1 VPYLIGRC
9 LFRFDPVRPRSS
21 PRRRCPVLGPV
32 ILAASRSDKMRRFV
46 SSAPGTKQVVDRF
59 IAGETVDDVIPI
71 VQDAAAK
78 GLEVTLDV
86 VGEDITTLEQAAA
99 ARDAYLELI
108 GRLKDLGLGTKA
120 EMSVKL
126 SMFGQALERGHEL
139 ALANVRPVVEAAA
152 AIGTTV
158 TLDAEDH
165 TTLDSTFAIH
175 EELRR
180 DFPGTG
186 CVIQAYLFRTEDDA
200 RRLAASGSRVR
211 LVKGAYKEPASVAF
225 QDKAEIDKAYVR
237 VLKILMEGQGYPMIG
252 SHDPRLIS
260 IAQELA
266 RRAGRKLDEYE
277 FQMLYGIRS
286 DEHLR
291 LAAEGHRMR
300 VYTAYG
306 TDWYGYFMRR
316 LAEKPANLLFFVR
329 SMITKN

>member
-1 VPYLIGRC
+1 M
-9 LFRFDPVRPRSS
+9 
-21 PRRRCPVLGPV
+21 LGPV
-32 ILAASRSDKMRRFV
+32 ILAASRSDKMRRIV
-46 SSAPGTKQVVDRF
+46 SAAPVTKPVVNRF
-59 IAGETVDDVIPI
+59 IPGETVDQVIPI
-71 VQDAAAK
+71 VEDLTRN

-86 VGEDITTLEQAAA
+86 VGEDITAVEQSHA
-99 ARDAYLELI
+99 ARDAYLQLI
-108 GRLKDLGLGTKA
+108 ERLAELGLGEKA

-126 SMFGQALERGHEL
+126 SMFGQALEGGHEL

-165 TTLDSTFAIH
+165 TTLDSMFAIH
-175 EELRR
+175 EELRE
-180 DFPGTG
+180 DFPQTG
-186 CVIQAYLFRTEDDA
+186 CVIQAYLFRTEADA
-200 RRLAASGSRVR
+200 RRLAANGSRVR
-211 LVKGAYKEPASVAF
+211 IVKGAYKEPAEVAY

-237 VLKILMEGQGYPMIG
+237 ILKILMEGSGYPMIG
-252 SHDPRLIS
+252 SHDPRLIA
-260 IAQELA
+260 IGQELA
-266 RRAGRKLDEYE
+266 RTAGRKLDEYE

-286 DEHLR
+286 EEHLR

>member
-1 VPYLIGRC
+1 M
-9 LFRFDPVRPRSS
+9 
-21 PRRRCPVLGPV
+21 LGPA
-32 ILAASRSDKMRRFV
+32 ILAASRSDKMRRIV
-46 SSAPGTKQVVDRF
+46 SAAPVTKPVVTRF
-59 IAGETVDDVIPI
+59 IPGETVDQVIPI
-71 VQDAAAK
+71 VEDLARK

-86 VGEDITTLEQAAA
+86 VGEDITTVEQSYA

-108 GRLKDLGLGTKA
+108 GRLKELELGERA

-126 SMFGQALERGHEL
+126 SMFGQALEGGHEL

-165 TTLDSTFAIH
+165 TTLDSMFAMH
-175 EELRR
+175 EELRK
-180 DFPGTG
+180 DFPQTG
-186 CVIQAYLFRTEDDA
+186 CVIQAYLFRTEADA
-200 RRLAASGSRVR
+200 RRLAANGSRVR
-211 LVKGAYKEPASVAF
+211 IVKGAYKEPAEVAY

-237 VLKILMEGQGYPMIG
+237 ILRTLMEGEGYPMIG
-252 SHDPRLIS
+252 SHDPRLIA

-266 RRAGRKLDEYE
+266 RAAGRKLDEYE

-286 DEHLR
+286 EEHLR

-316 LAEKPANLLFFVR
+316 LAEKPANLLFFLR

>member
-1 VPYLIGRC
+1 M
-9 LFRFDPVRPRSS
+9 
-21 PRRRCPVLGPV
+21 LGPV
-32 ILAASRSDKMRRFV
+32 ILAASRSDRMRRFV
-46 SSAPGTKQVVDRF
+46 SAAPGTKQVVARF
-59 IAGETVDDVIPI
+59 IAGESVDQVVPV
-71 VQDAAAK
+71 VQDAVAK
-78 GLEVTLDV
+78 GLAVTLDV
-86 VGEDITTLEQAAA
+86 VGEDITTRAQAFA

-108 GRLKDLGLGTKA
+108 EHLKELDLGTQA

-126 SMFGQALERGHEL
+126 SMFGQALEGGHEL

-165 TTLDSTFAIH
+165 TTLDSMFAIH
-175 EELRR
+175 EELRK
-180 DFPGTG
+180 DFPQTG
-186 CVIQAYLFRTEDDA
+186 CVIQAYLYRTEADA

-211 LVKGAYKEPASVAF
+211 LVKGAYKEPAEVAY
-225 QDKAEIDKAYVR
+225 QDKAETDKAYVR
-237 VLKILMEGQGYPMIG
+237 VLRVLMEGDGYPMIG

-277 FQMLYGIRS
+277 FQMLYGIRGE
-286 DEHLR
+286 EHLR

-316 LAEKPANLLFFVR
+316 LAEKPANLLFFAR
-329 SMITKN
+329 SILTKG

>member
-1 VPYLIGRC
+1 M
-9 LFRFDPVRPRSS
+9 
-21 PRRRCPVLGPV
+21 LGPV
-32 ILAASRSDKMRRFV
+32 LLAASRSDAIRRLV
-46 SSAPGTKQVVDRF
+46 SAAPGTKQVVARF
-59 IAGETVDDVIPI
+59 IAGETLDQVIPI
-71 VQDAAAK
+71 VKDAAAE

-86 VGEDITTLEQAAA
+86 VGEDITTVEQSYA

-108 GRLKDLGLGTKA
+108 GRLEELGLGARA

-126 SMFGQALERGHEL
+126 SMFGQALEGGHEL

-165 TTLDSTFAIH
+165 TTLDSMFAIH

-180 DFPGTG
+180 DFPQTG

-200 RRLAASGSRVR
+200 RRLAAAGSRVR
-211 LVKGAYKEPASVAF
+211 IVKGAYKEPASVAY
-225 QDKAEIDKAYVR
+225 QDKAEIDKAFVR
-237 VLKILMEGQGYPMIG
+237 IVKILMAGEGYPMIG
-252 SHDPRLIS
+252 SHDPRLIAIS
-260 IAQELA
+260 QELA
-266 RRAGRKLDEYE
+266 RQAGRKLDEYE

-286 DEHLR
+286 EEHVR

-316 LAEKPANLLFFVR
+316 LAEKPANLLFFAR
-329 SMITKN
+329 SILTKG

>member
-1 VPYLIGRC
+1 M
-9 LFRFDPVRPRSS
+9 
-21 PRRRCPVLGPV
+21 LGPV
-32 ILAASRSDKMRRFV
+32 ILAASRSDRMRRLI
-46 SSAPGTKQVVDRF
+46 SAAPVTRQVVDRF
-59 IAGETVDDVIPI
+59 IPGETVDAVLPI
-71 VQDAAAK
+71 VEELTGR
-78 GLEVTLDV
+78 GLQLTMDV
-86 VGEDITTLEQAAA
+86 VGEDITHPAQAEA

-108 GRLKDLGLGTKA
+108 ERLAPLGLGDRV

-126 SMFGQALERGHEL
+126 SMFGQSLPSPTPARDAAPSGSASAFPGGHDL

-165 TTLDSTFAIH
+165 TTLDSMFAIH

-180 DFPGTG
+180 DVPQTG
-186 CVIQAYLFRTEDDA
+186 CVIQAYLYRTEEDA
-200 RRLAASGSRVR
+200 RRLAANGSRVR
-211 LVKGAYKEPASVAF
+211 LVKGAYKEPAEVAL
-225 QDKAEIDKAYVR
+225 QQKHEIDKAYVR
-237 VLKILMEGQGYPMIG
+237 ILRTLMNGDGYPMIG

-266 RRAGRKLDEYE
+266 RVAGRKPDEYE

-316 LAEKPANLLFFVR
+316 LAEKPANLRFFAR
-329 SMITKN
+329 SMITKG

>member
-1 VPYLIGRC
+1 M
-9 LFRFDPVRPRSS
+9 
-21 PRRRCPVLGPV
+21 LGPV
-32 ILAASRSDKMRRFV
+32 ILAASRSDKMRKIV
-46 SSAPGTKQVVDRF
+46 SAAPVTKPVVNRF
-59 IAGETVDDVIPI
+59 IPGETVDQVVPI
-71 VQDAAAK
+71 VRELADK
-78 GLEVTLDV
+78 GLEITLDV
-86 VGEDITTLEQAAA
+86 VGEDITEVEQSYA

-108 GRLKDLGLGTKA
+108 GRLKELKLGERA

-126 SMFGQALERGHEL
+126 SMFGQALENGHEL

-165 TTLDSTFAIH
+165 TTLDSMFAIH
-175 EELRR
+175 EELRK
-180 DFPGTG
+180 DFPQTG

-200 RRLAASGSRVR
+200 RRLAANGSRVR
-211 LVKGAYKEPASVAF
+211 IVKGAYKEPAEVAY
-225 QDKAEIDKAYVR
+225 QNKAEIDQAYVR
-237 VLKILMEGQGYPMIG
+237 ILKILMEGSGYPMIG
-252 SHDPRLIS
+252 SHDPRLIA
-260 IAQELA
+260 ITQELA

-286 DEHLR
+286 EEHVR

>member
-1 VPYLIGRC
+1 M
-9 LFRFDPVRPRSS
+9 
-21 PRRRCPVLGPV
+21 LGPV
-32 ILAASRSDKMRRFV
+32 ILAASRSDQMRRFV
-46 SSAPGTKQVVDRF
+46 SAAPGTKQVVSRF
-59 IAGETVDDVIPI
+59 IAGESVDQVVPI
-71 VQDAAAK
+71 ITDAADK

-86 VGEDITTLEQAAA
+86 VGEDITTPEQAAA
-99 ARDAYLELI
+99 ARDAYLELVE
-108 GRLKDLGLGTKA
+108 RLKDLGLGAKA

-126 SMFGQALERGHEL
+126 SMFGQALEGGHEL
-139 ALANVRPVVEAAA
+139 ALANVRPVVVAAA

-165 TTLDSTFAIH
+165 TTLDSMFVIH
-175 EELRR
+175 EELRK
-180 DFPGTG
+180 DFPQTG
-186 CVIQAYLFRTEDDA
+186 CVIQSYLFRTEDDA
-200 RRLAASGSRVR
+200 RRLAAAGSRVR
-211 LVKGAYKEPASVAF
+211 IVKGAYKEPAEVAY

-237 VLKILMEGQGYPMIG
+237 IMRILMEGDGYPMIG

-260 IAQELA
+260 IAQELG

-316 LAEKPANLLFFVR
+316 LAEKPANLLFFAR
-329 SMITKN
+329 SILTKG

>member
-1 VPYLIGRC
+1 
-9 LFRFDPVRPRSS
+9 
-21 PRRRCPVLGPV
+21 VLGPV
-32 ILAASRSDKMRRFV
+32 ILAASRSDRMRRMI
-46 SSAPGTKQVVDRF
+46 SAAPVTKQVVDRF
-59 IAGETVDDVIPI
+59 IPGETVDEIVPI
-71 VQDAAAK
+71 VRELTDR
-78 GLEVTLDV
+78 GLELTMDV
-86 VGEDITTLEQAAA
+86 VGEDITTPEQAAA

-108 GRLKDLGLGTKA
+108 DRLKPLELSTRA
-120 EMSVKL
+120 ELSVKL
-126 SMFGQALERGHEL
+126 TMFGQVLPGGHEL

-165 TTLDSTFAIH
+165 TTLDSMFAIH
-175 EELRR
+175 EELRK
-180 DFPGTG
+180 DFPETG
-186 CVIQAYLFRTEDDA
+186 CVIQAYLFRTEADA
-200 RRLAASGSRVR
+200 RRLAENGSRVR
-211 LVKGAYKEPASVAF
+211 LVKGAYKEPAEIAF
-225 QDKAEIDKAYVR
+225 QQKHEIDKAYVR
-237 VLKILMEGQGYPMIG
+237 ILKVLMDGEGYPMIG

-266 RRAGRKLDEYE
+266 HRAGRKPDEYE

-316 LAEKPANLLFFVR
+316 LAEKPANLLFFAR
-329 SMITKN
+329 SILTKG